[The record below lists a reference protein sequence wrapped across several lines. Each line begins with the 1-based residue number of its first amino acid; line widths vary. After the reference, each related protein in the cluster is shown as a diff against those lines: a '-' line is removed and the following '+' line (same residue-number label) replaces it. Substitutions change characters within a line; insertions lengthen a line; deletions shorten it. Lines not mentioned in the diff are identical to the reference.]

1 MMKTIWNEMKI
12 ENGLADLSRFRGFDT
27 ITGGR
32 YAAINSDTCFTI
44 KDQ

>member
-1 MMKTIWNEMKI
+1 MKAIWNEMKI
-12 ENGLADLSRFRGFDT
+12 ENGLVDLSRSSRFDT

-44 KDQ
+44 KTQ